1 MQLVAQG
8 DPLVAEQPERFLK
21 IPDAGP
27 GFQGPLVL
35 AFAQRHAASLPER
48 ERDEFLLDLVDV
60 APRSSEGV
68 ASVVAL
74 IERVGLGERWRT
86 ALEGEVTQEV
96 CRWIEAHRLPE
107 APFFEARIEPNR
119 SQESDPAG
127 RLRGWLHQVLDELS
141 LAEMLDLRI
150 PARFFLQPPGAHRG
164 E

>member
-27 GFQGPLVL
+27 GFQGPLLL
-35 AFAQRHAASLPER
+35 AFAQRHTASLAEK

-60 APRSSEGV
+60 APRSPEGV

-86 ALEGEVTQEV
+86 TLEEEVSREV
-96 CRWIEAHRLPE
+96 CRWIDAHRLPE
-107 APFFEARIEPNR
+107 APFFEAKTEPDR

-127 RLRGWLHQVLDELS
+127 RLRSWLHQVLDELS
-141 LAEMLDLRI
+141 FAEMLDLRI
-150 PARFFLQPPGAHRG
+150 PARFFLQAPGADRG